1 MLNSK
6 FHNSSAQGKN
16 STNIASLSTNQ
27 YIDIF
32 LIVFL
37 AVGFVCYGGA
47 VHAVKKLFYAK
58 RQIHVDNYLRGSN
71 GVNSEN
77 GTRVESRDTDSE
89 ESVIS
94 PRDNHMREPA

>member
-16 STNIASLSTNQ
+16 STNIATLTTNQ

-32 LIVFL
+32 LIMFL

-47 VHAVKKLFYAK
+47 VHSIKSLFYAK
-58 RQIHVDNYLRGSN
+58 RQVYVDNYLRGSN
-71 GVNSEN
+71 AVNSEN
-77 GTRVESRDTDSE
+77 MTGVESHDTDSE

-94 PRDNHMREPA
+94 PRDNHT